1 MIDIM
6 DINRWIRIE
15 QIDELHNEIDGYE
28 WIETDGY
35 EWLDGDSSS
44 CNNSSSRSRCVD
56 EDASRLID

>member
-1 MIDIM
+1 MHRNRQIRLNRMIDIM

-35 EWLDGDSSS
+35 E
-44 CNNSSSRSRCVD
+44 
-56 EDASRLID
+56 